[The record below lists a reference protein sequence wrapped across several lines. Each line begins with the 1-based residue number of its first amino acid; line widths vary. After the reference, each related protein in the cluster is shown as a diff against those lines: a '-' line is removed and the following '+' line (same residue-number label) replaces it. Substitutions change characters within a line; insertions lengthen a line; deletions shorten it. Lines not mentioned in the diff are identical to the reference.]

1 MKKTTIHIPKIKSG
15 FATPEAYFDGFEQR
29 LFAKMNLEKPV
40 RVIPF
45 YQKRPVWMSSIAAVF
60 VLSLLLTI
68 FYKQNSTQ
76 VSADELTTY
85 LIENQSVSTNDMLQY
100 LDETDL
106 ESLEQTSTETSLAA
120 EEYLRTTENLEHSLV
135 E

>member
-1 MKKTTIHIPKIKSG
+1 MKNTTIHTPKTKTG

-40 RVIPF
+40 KVIPF
-45 YQKRPVWMSSIAAVF
+45 YQNRPVWMSSIAAVF

-85 LIENQSVSTNDMLQY
+85 LIENQSVSTTDMLQY

>member
-1 MKKTTIHIPKIKSG
+1 MKNTAIHTLKIKSG
-15 FATPEAYFDGFEQR
+15 FATPEAYFDSFEQR
-29 LFAKMNLEKPV
+29 LFAKMNLEQPV
-40 RVIPF
+40 RIIPF

-60 VLSLLLTI
+60 VLSLLLTF
-68 FYKQNSTQ
+68 FYKQNTAQ

-85 LIENQSVSTNDMLQY
+85 LIENQSVSGADILQY

-106 ESLEQTSTETSLAA
+106 ESLEQASAETSLVT
-120 EEYLRTTENLEHSLV
+120 EEYLLTIENLEHNLI